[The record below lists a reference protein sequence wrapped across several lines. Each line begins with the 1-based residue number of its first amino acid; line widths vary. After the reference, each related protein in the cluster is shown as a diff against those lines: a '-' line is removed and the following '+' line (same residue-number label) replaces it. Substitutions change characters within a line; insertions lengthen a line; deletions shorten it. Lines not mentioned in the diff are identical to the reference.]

1 VCALTHAAVHHY
13 GWVNGSF
20 SCALWLFIEWI
31 MAFDCVNCGSLL
43 CGSWLF
49 IVWIMALLM
58 CVRYYSNTATRSDT
72 LQQTTMHCTTL
83 QHTVTHGIAM
93 QCTATHCN
101 TLQHTATHH
110 TGVQHRGCGA
120 LANLAS
126 NANRTKFI
134 PLKVIMCD
142 AEHTTYFS
150 RKLAATHCNTILLQG
165 HYVWRGASIYAK

>member
-1 VCALTHAAVHHY
+1 MCALTHAAVHHY

-72 LQQTTMHCTTL
+72 LQQTTTHCTTL

-101 TLQHTATHH
+101 TLQHTT
-110 TGVQHRGCGA
+110 QECNIEGA
-120 LANLAS
+120 GHL
-126 NANRTKFI
+126 R
-134 PLKVIMCD
+134 
-142 AEHTTYFS
+142 
-150 RKLAATHCNTILLQG
+150 ILLQMRTG
-165 HYVWRGASIYAK
+165 PSLSPSRSLCVTRNTLNISLEN